1 MQKPA
6 QVNGAAAQPILA
18 VRNLKKYFPVMGGV
32 LNKRVADVQAVDN
45 ISFSV
50 HKGETLGIVGES
62 GCGKSTTARLIIR
75 LIEPDEGEV
84 IYNGRRVGALDGIS
98 VREMRRT
105 TQIVFQDS
113 YSSLNPRLPI
123 EETIAFGPIVHGLPR
138 AKARER
144 ARDILAKVGL
154 EPNLF
159 IRRYPHMLSGGQRQ
173 RINIARALA
182 L

>member
-6 QVNGAAAQPILA
+6 QVNGATAQPILA

-75 LIEPDEGEV
+75 LI
-84 IYNGRRVGALDGIS
+84 
-98 VREMRRT
+98 
-105 TQIVFQDS
+105 
-113 YSSLNPRLPI
+113 
-123 EETIAFGPIVHGLPR
+123 
-138 AKARER
+138 
-144 ARDILAKVGL
+144 
-154 EPNLF
+154 
-159 IRRYPHMLSGGQRQ
+159 
-173 RINIARALA
+173 
-182 L
+182 